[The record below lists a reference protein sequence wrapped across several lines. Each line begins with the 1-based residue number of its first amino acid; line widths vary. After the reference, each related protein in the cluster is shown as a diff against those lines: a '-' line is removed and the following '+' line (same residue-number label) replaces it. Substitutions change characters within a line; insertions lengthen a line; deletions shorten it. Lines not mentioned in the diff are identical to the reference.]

1 MVMVILN
8 NIVLSQTEPP
18 YTSALWLKPTEGGI
32 GFYAWLDGKWQ
43 ILKPMKDNGTP
54 NPYDDEPYDLNGV
67 SATKLADLQD
77 VSLNTVT
84 DGQVLKYNG
93 STWENGDDNTGTPGP
108 DSVGTEQII
117 DNSVEMEDLNDSVK
131 SKIQKTYDISDES
144 LSMDFNIQP

>member
-1 MVMVILN
+1 MMIYDK
-8 NIVLSQTEPP
+8 IVESVTEPQS
-18 YTSALWLKPTEGGI
+18 TNVIWLRPTED
-32 GFYAWLDGKWQ
+32 GFAFYRYKNGKWDALR
-43 ILKPMKDNGTP
+43 IMNTKDSTTP
-54 NPYDDEPYDLNGV
+54 EDDQPYDLNGV

>member
-1 MVMVILN
+1 MMIYDK
-8 NIVLSQTEPP
+8 IVESVTEPQS
-18 YTSALWLKPTEGGI
+18 TNVIWLRPTED
-32 GFYAWLDGKWQ
+32 GFAFYRYKNGKWDALR
-43 ILKPMKDNGTP
+43 IMNTKDSTTP
-54 NPYDDEPYDLNGV
+54 EDDQPYDLNGV
-67 SATKLADLQD
+67 NATKLADLQD

-93 STWENGDDNTGTPGP
+93 STWENGNDDSGTPGP

-117 DNSVEMEDLNDSVK
+117 DNSIIMDDLNDSVK